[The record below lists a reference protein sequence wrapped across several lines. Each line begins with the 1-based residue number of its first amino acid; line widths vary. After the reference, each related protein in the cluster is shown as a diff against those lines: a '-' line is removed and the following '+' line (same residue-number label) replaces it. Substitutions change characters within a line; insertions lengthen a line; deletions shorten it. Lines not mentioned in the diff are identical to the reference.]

1 IEGGDRGAS
10 GARAPEQCAGA
21 ARGAGS
27 AGTRQGNQNR
37 GGRKIGI
44 VTAGV
49 RGVAREEA
57 AVSRRGE
64 ANSSGSDVGSQ
75 RPRETSGVDGGS
87 ERGVPARGRC
97 AASENFDGIRME
109 PGAGAG
115 RGRGSGTAGAAAFG
129 SVSLENAGGSGAARR
144 TRRAEG
150 NDRQGG
156 GSDRAGEAA
165 NGSFGAGAWMIAAG
179 IRG

>member
-1 IEGGDRGAS
+1 IEGGERGAD
-10 GARAPEQCAGA
+10 GARAAEQCAGA
-21 ARGAGS
+21 AGGAGS

-49 RGVAREEA
+49 RGVAGDEA

-87 ERGVPARGRC
+87 ERGVPARGRFT
-97 AASENFDGIRME
+97 AGENSDGIQME
-109 PGAGAG
+109 PGAGAE
-115 RGRGSGTAGAAAFG
+115 RGRGSGIDSSDSRNQPGA
-129 SVSLENAGGSGAARR
+129 
-144 TRRAEG
+144 RALG
-150 NDRQGG
+150 RD
-156 GSDRAGEAA
+156 
-165 NGSFGAGAWMIAAG
+165 
-179 IRG
+179 